1 MTHATTPKIA
11 VLGAGHVGPAIAR
24 LALDAG
30 HSVGIATSG
39 NPGDLALVTQL
50 LIPGAEPLWAI
61 EAIARADIV
70 VLAMPLHRFLRMD
83 PNDLSGKLVIDA
95 MNYWPPSDGRLPPP
109 FDDESI
115 GTSEVVAERLPD
127 ATVVKTLN
135 HVGYHELETYARPHG
150 SVDRRALGVA
160 GDAPDAVNTVST
172 FVDRIGY
179 DAVAV
184 GPLSAGRVLQ
194 PGGPVFGTVL
204 RREDFERAVHS
215 PAEQQKAFGLAEQQ
229 KAFGLAE
236 QQKAF
241 GLAEQHYGRSA

>member
-1 MTHATTPKIA
+1 MTNSTTPTIA

-30 HSVGIATSG
+30 HSVAIATSG

-50 LIPGAEPLWAI
+50 LIPGAEPLWPAD
-61 EAIARADIV
+61 AIARADIV

-83 PNDLSGKLVIDA
+83 PDALSGKLVIDA
-95 MNYWPPSDGRLPPP
+95 MNYWPPTDGRLPSP
-109 FDDESI
+109 FNDESI
-115 GTSEVVAERLPD
+115 GTSEVVAERLHD
-127 ATVVKTLN
+127 AAVVKTLN
-135 HVGYHELETYARPHG
+135 HVGYHELETYARPSG

-160 GDAPDAVNTVST
+160 GDDPDAVETVNT

-179 DAVAV
+179 DPVLV
-184 GPLSAGRVLQ
+184 GPLSAGRILQ

-215 PAEQQKAFGLAEQQ
+215 PAEQHRAFGRA
-229 KAFGLAE
+229 
-236 QQKAF
+236 
-241 GLAEQHYGRSA
+241 QHYERSA

>member
-50 LIPGAEPLWAI
+50 LIPGAEPLWAVD
-61 EAIARADIV
+61 AIARADIV

-95 MNYWPPSDGRLPPP
+95 MNYWPATDGRLGPP
-109 FDDESI
+109 FDGERI
-115 GTSEVVAERLPD
+115 GTSEVVSERLYA

-135 HVGYHELETYARPHG
+135 HVGYHELENYARPSG

-160 GDAPDAVNTVST
+160 GDDLDAVSTVSA

-179 DAVAV
+179 DAVQL
-184 GPLSAGRVLQ
+184 GPLSVGRVLQ
-194 PGGPVFGTVL
+194 PGGPVFGAVL
-204 RREDFERAVHS
+204 RREDFQRAVRS
-215 PAEQQKAFGLAEQQ
+215 LN
-229 KAFGLAE
+229 
-236 QQKAF
+236 
-241 GLAEQHYGRSA
+241 EQHEALRLAGSH

>member
-1 MTHATTPKIA
+1 MTNSTTPTIA

-30 HSVGIATSG
+30 HSVAIATSG

-50 LIPGAEPLWAI
+50 LIPGAEPLWPAD
-61 EAIARADIV
+61 AIARADIV

-83 PNDLSGKLVIDA
+83 PNALSEKLVIDA
-95 MNYWPPSDGRLPPP
+95 MNYWPPTDGRLPSP
-109 FDDESI
+109 FNDESI
-115 GTSEVVAERLPD
+115 GTSEVVAERLHD
-127 ATVVKTLN
+127 AAVVKTLN
-135 HVGYHELETYARPHG
+135 HVGYHELETYARPSG

-160 GDAPDAVNTVST
+160 GDDPEAVETVNT

-179 DAVAV
+179 DPVPV

-194 PGGPVFGTVL
+194 PGGPVFGIVL

-215 PAEQQKAFGLAEQQ
+215 PAEQQKAFELAEPY
-229 KAFGLAE
+229 E
-236 QQKAF
+236 
-241 GLAEQHYGRSA
+241 RSA

>member
-61 EAIARADIV
+61 DAIARADIV

-160 GDAPDAVNTVST
+160 GDAPDAVNTVSA

-204 RREDFERAVHS
+204 RREDFEHAVHS
-215 PAEQQKAFGLAEQQ
+215 P
-229 KAFGLAE
+229 AE

>member
-1 MTHATTPKIA
+1 MTNATPPPIA

-30 HSVGIATSG
+30 HSVAIATSG
-39 NPGDLALVTQL
+39 NPGHLALVTQL
-50 LIPGAEPLWAI
+50 LIPGAEPLWAAD
-61 EAIARADIV
+61 AIARADIV

-83 PNDLSGKLVIDA
+83 PNALSEKLVIDA

-135 HVGYHELETYARPHG
+135 HVGYHELETYARPSG
-150 SVDRRALGVA
+150 SEDRRALGVA
-160 GDAPDAVNTVST
+160 GDDLDAVNTVSA

-179 DAVAV
+179 EAVTV
-184 GPLSAGRVLQ
+184 GPLNAGRVLQ

-204 RREDFERAVHS
+204 RREDFEHAVRSHFG
-215 PAEQQKAFGLAEQQ
+215 EQKAFGLAEQR
-229 KAFGLAE
+229 
-236 QQKAF
+236 
-241 GLAEQHYGRSA
+241 YGRSA

>member
-1 MTHATTPKIA
+1 MTYATTPTLA

-30 HSVGIATSG
+30 HSVAIATSG
-39 NPGDLALVTQL
+39 NPNDLALVTQL
-50 LIPGAEPLWAI
+50 LIPGAEPLWAAD
-61 EAIARADIV
+61 AIARADVV

-83 PNDLSGKLVIDA
+83 PNVLSEKLVIDA
-95 MNYWPPSDGRLPPP
+95 MNYWPPTDGRLPPP

-115 GTSEVVAERLPD
+115 GTSDVIAERLPD

-135 HVGYHELETYARPHG
+135 HVGYHELETYARRAG

-160 GDAPDAVNTVST
+160 GDDLAAVRTVSA

-179 DAVAV
+179 DAVPV

-194 PGGPVFGTVL
+194 PGGAVFGAVL
-204 RREDFERAVHS
+204 RREAFECAIYNHS
-215 PAEQQKAFGLAEQQ
+215 VEKKAFGLAEQR
-229 KAFGLAE
+229 
-236 QQKAF
+236 
-241 GLAEQHYGRSA
+241 YGRSA

>member
-50 LIPGAEPLWAI
+50 LIPGAEPLWAVD
-61 EAIARADIV
+61 AIARADIV

-215 PAEQQKAFGLAEQQ
+215 PAEQQKAFGLAEQ
-229 KAFGLAE
+229 
-236 QQKAF
+236 
-241 GLAEQHYGRSA
+241 HYGRSA

>member
-1 MTHATTPKIA
+1 MTNATTPTIA

-30 HSVGIATSG
+30 QSVAIATSG

-50 LIPGAEPLWAI
+50 LLPGAEPRWAAD
-61 EAIARADIV
+61 AIARADIV

-83 PNDLSGKLVIDA
+83 PNALSEKLVIDA
-95 MNYWPPSDGRLPPP
+95 MNYWPPTDGRLPPR

-115 GTSEVVAERLPD
+115 GTSELVAERLPN

-135 HVGYHELETYARPHG
+135 HVGYHELETYARPSG

-160 GDAPDAVNTVST
+160 GDDLDAVNTVST
-172 FVDRIGY
+172 FVDHIGY
-179 DAVAV
+179 DAVPV

-194 PGGPVFGTVL
+194 PGGPVFGVVL
-204 RREDFERAVHS
+204 RREDFQRAVHS
-215 PAEQQKAFGLAEQQ
+215 IDQEQKALRLAE
-229 KAFGLAE
+229 L
-236 QQKAF
+236 
-241 GLAEQHYGRSA
+241 HYGRGA